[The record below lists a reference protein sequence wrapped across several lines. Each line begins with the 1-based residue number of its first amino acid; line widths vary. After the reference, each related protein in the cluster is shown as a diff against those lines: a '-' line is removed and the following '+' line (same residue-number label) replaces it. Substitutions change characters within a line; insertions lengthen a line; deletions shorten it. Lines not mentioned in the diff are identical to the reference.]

1 MINNAAI
8 EEFKSMTV
16 DELQEFLNAHEQMSF
31 ADDSKVR
38 IFCEKHYPEQ
48 CKLGF
53 VFGLNAMY
61 VDLSHALYDILQ
73 KSSCERYKVF
83 SFVYET

>member
-1 MINNAAI
+1 MVNNAAI
-8 EEFKSMTV
+8 EEFESMTLE
-16 DELQEFLNAHEQMSF
+16 ELKEFLNAHEQKSF

-53 VFGLNAMY
+53 VFGLNMMY
-61 VDLSHALYDILQ
+61 VDLSHALYSTLRMACTTIKDLA
-73 KSSCERYKVF
+73 
-83 SFVYET
+83 